1 MVDFNRLAE
10 GYVRHYNRLFWLF
23 FVIAGA
29 LFVSSVF
36 LGVLG
41 ELYIEIVLGF
51 LLVVV
56 GIHRTG
62 EEFLNMRVKE
72 SQDASIR
79 TINELLQWAEK
90 SYDYTRAFKEK
101 HEKRL
106 FHLDERRADLE
117 NKLDEQ
123 FRLAVKKIIDLEN
136 RMNKGTRIPA
146 EPVPTAR
153 IEIIPPTAPVPAA
166 KSAAMSS
173 SPEGRLTDLS
183 RTQLRAIQFLR
194 REGRITNKDYR
205 RLFRV
210 SDKKAYN
217 ELAFLH
223 KLGLI
228 KRVGKGRNTHY
239 VLGF

>member
-1 MVDFNRLAE
+1 MVDFNNLAE
-10 GYVRHYNRLFWLF
+10 GYVRHHNRLFWLF

-62 EEFLNMRVKE
+62 EEFLNRRMRE
-72 SQDASIR
+72 SQDASVR

-90 SYDYTRAFKEK
+90 SYDYTRAFKER

-117 NKLDEQ
+117 NKLDDQ
-123 FRLAVKKIIDLEN
+123 FRLAVRKIIDLEN
-136 RMNKGTRIPA
+136 RMNKGLRVPA
-146 EPVPTAR
+146 APV
-153 IEIIPPTAPVPAA
+153 PTAPVPAA
-166 KSAAMSS
+166 KPTAMPP

-183 RTQLRAIQFLR
+183 RSQLRAIQFLR
-194 REGRITNKDYR
+194 REGKITNKDYR

-228 KRVGKGRNTHY
+228 KREGRGRNTHY

>member
-1 MVDFNRLAE
+1 MFDFNKLTE

-36 LGVLG
+36 LGVLS

-62 EEFLNMRVKE
+62 EEFLNRRVRE
-72 SQDASIR
+72 AQDASIR

-90 SYDYTRAFKEK
+90 SYDYTRAFKER

-117 NKLDEQ
+117 SKLDEQ

-136 RMNKGTRIPA
+136 RMNKGIRIPA
-146 EPVPTAR
+146 GPVPTAR
-153 IEIIPPTAPVPAA
+153 IEIVPTAPVPAA
-166 KSAAMSS
+166 KPAAMPP

-183 RTQLRAIQFLR
+183 RSQLRAIQFLR
-194 REGRITNKDYR
+194 KR
-205 RLFRV
+205 RQ
-210 SDKKAYN
+210 DN
-217 ELAFLH
+217 QQ
-223 KLGLI
+223 GLQEA
-228 KRVGKGRNTHY
+228 VQG
-239 VLGF
+239 L

>member
-1 MVDFNRLAE
+1 MFDFNKLAE

-36 LGVLG
+36 LGALG
-41 ELYIEIVLGF
+41 ELYIEIILGF
-51 LLVVV
+51 LLAVV

-62 EEFLNMRVKE
+62 EEFLNKRVRE
-72 SQDASIR
+72 TQDASIR

-90 SYDYTRAFKEK
+90 SYDYTRAFKER

-117 NKLDEQ
+117 NKLESQ

-136 RMNKGTRIPA
+136 RMNRGLRTTT
-146 EPVPTAR
+146 VST
-153 IEIIPPTAPVPAA
+153 PAA
-166 KSAAMSS
+166 KIEITPMAPAAKPAARSP
-173 SPEGRLTDLS
+173 SPEGRLADLS
-183 RTQLRAIQFLR
+183 RSQLRAIQFLR
-194 REGRITNKDYR
+194 REGSITNKDYR
-205 RLFRV
+205 RLFRI

-239 VLGF
+239 LIGF